1 MKLSV
6 SNVAWYHNRID
17 EFIGFVSALGC
28 RGIELGPSMIWP
40 EPVLAPAGER
50 SALKKAIA
58 DAGLELAGIQALL
71 YSRQDLV
78 LFGDAAVRERM
89 LEYLT
94 GMMDLCSD
102 LGGEVMVFG
111 SPRNRRIGDLPREKA
126 RSVAA
131 RFFHKLGTRAGKRG
145 LYFCIE
151 PLGRT
156 ETDFINTVAEA
167 YGFIEEAG
175 NPEGLGLHIDTKGI
189 IDEREVDKPYLADM
203 FALSKH
209 VHISEPDLRPVGTG
223 LYDHRPISRKIR
235 SSGYNR
241 FISIEMRR
249 TEGAVEKTIAS
260 SVRYVQDIY
269 CKGEPQ

>member
-6 SNVAWYHNRID
+6 SNVAWYNNRIE
-17 EFIGFVSALGC
+17 EFIRFVSGLGC

-40 EPVLAPAGER
+40 EPVLAPVSER
-50 SALKKAIA
+50 RALKTMIA
-58 DAGLELAGIQALL
+58 DAGLDLAGIQALL
-71 YSRQDLV
+71 YSRQDLF
-78 LFGDAAVRERM
+78 LFGDAAVREKM

-94 GMMDLCSD
+94 GMMDLCGD
-102 LGGEVMVFG
+102 LGGEVLVFG
-111 SPRNRRIGDLPREKA
+111 SPRNRKIGNLPQDKA
-126 RSVAA
+126 RAIAVG
-131 RFFHKLGTRAGKRG
+131 FFRELGIRAGKRG

-167 YGFIEEAG
+167 FAFIQEAG

-203 FALSKH
+203 FAIAKH

-223 LYDHRPISRKIR
+223 SYNHRPISRKIR

-249 TEGAVEKTIAS
+249 NEGAVEKTIAA
-260 SVRYVQDIY
+260 SVKYVQDIY
-269 CKGEPQ
+269 CKGELP